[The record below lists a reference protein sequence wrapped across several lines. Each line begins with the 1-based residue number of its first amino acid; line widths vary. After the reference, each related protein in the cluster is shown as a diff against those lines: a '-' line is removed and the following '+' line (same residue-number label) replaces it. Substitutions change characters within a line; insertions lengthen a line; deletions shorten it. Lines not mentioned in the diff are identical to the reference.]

1 MNTLVADSVVA
12 GYGKQ
17 EIVHGVSLVAEAG
30 EITCI
35 FGPNGCGKST
45 LLKAI
50 AGALPVWGG
59 TIGLGGKTISKLPV
73 HEVVRQGLVLM
84 PQGGGVFPRLTVMEN
99 LRMGGYAIAGRKL
112 VDRRIEALVDQ
123 YPSLARRRKTTAGAL
138 SGGEQAMLA
147 LARALVSEPRFI
159 LLDEPSAG
167 LSPTMVIETLERIKA
182 LIARAASASSW
193 SSRTFARPC
202 RSPTGSTSWPPEK
215 SASKARPVMSATTGR
230 SWTSIWAAPDAGAAT
245 PEILDHCARVGCR
258 LGVDLPEP

>member
-30 EITCI
+30 KITCI

-59 TIGLGGKTISKLPV
+59 AIGLGGETISNLPV

-99 LRMGGYAIAGRKL
+99 LRMGGYAIADRKL

-123 YPSLARRRKTTAGAL
+123 YPSLAGRRKTTAGAL

-167 LSPTMVIETLERIKA
+167 LSPAMVSETLERIKVLTA
-182 LIARAASASSW
+182 RGIGILMVEQNIREAMPIADRLYILAA
-193 SSRTFARPC
+193 
-202 RSPTGSTSWPPEK
+202 GEK
-215 SASKARPVMSATTGR
+215 RFEGTPGDVRNDRQIMDIYMG
-230 SWTSIWAAPDAGAAT
+230 GA
-245 PEILDHCARVGCR
+245 
-258 LGVDLPEP
+258 

>member
-30 EITCI
+30 KITCI

-59 TIGLGGKTISKLPV
+59 TIGLGGETISNLPV

-99 LRMGGYAIAGRKL
+99 LRMGGYAIADRKL

-167 LSPTMVIETLERIKA
+167 LSPAMVSETLERIKVLTA
-182 LIARAASASSW
+182 RGIGILMVEQNIREAMPIADRLYILAA
-193 SSRTFARPC
+193 
-202 RSPTGSTSWPPEK
+202 GEK
-215 SASKARPVMSATTGR
+215 RFEGTPGDVRNDRQIMDIYMG
-230 SWTSIWAAPDAGAAT
+230 GA
-245 PEILDHCARVGCR
+245 
-258 LGVDLPEP
+258 

>member
-1 MNTLVADSVVA
+1 MSTMLTAENIVT

-17 EIVHGVSLVAEAG
+17 EIVHGVSLSAEAG
-30 EITCI
+30 KITCI

-50 AGALPVWGG
+50 AGALPVWSG
-59 TIGLGGKTISKLPV
+59 TASLGDATLSNLAV

-99 LRMGGYAIAGRKL
+99 LRMGGYAIADRRL
-112 VDRRIEALVDQ
+112 VEQRIEALIEQ
-123 YPSLARRRKTTAGAL
+123 YPSLARRRRTAAGSL

-167 LSPTMVIETLERIKA
+167 LSPAMVIETLERITTLTA
-182 LIARAASASSW
+182 HGIGIVMVEQNIREAMPIADKLYILAAGE
-193 SSRTFARPC
+193 RRFEGRPQDV
-202 RSPTGSTSWPPEK
+202 RDDRQIMDIYMG
-215 SASKARPVMSATTGR
+215 
-230 SWTSIWAAPDAGAAT
+230 GA
-245 PEILDHCARVGCR
+245 
-258 LGVDLPEP
+258 

>member
-30 EITCI
+30 KITCI

-59 TIGLGGKTISKLPV
+59 AIGLGGETISNLPV

-84 PQGGGVFPRLTVMEN
+84 PQGGGVFPRLTVIEN
-99 LRMGGYAIAGRKL
+99 LRMGGYAIADRKL

-167 LSPTMVIETLERIKA
+167 LSPAMVSETLERIKVLTA
-182 LIARAASASSW
+182 RGIGILMVEQNIREAMPIADRLYILAA
-193 SSRTFARPC
+193 
-202 RSPTGSTSWPPEK
+202 GEK
-215 SASKARPVMSATTGR
+215 RFEGTPGDVRNDRQIMDIYMG
-230 SWTSIWAAPDAGAAT
+230 GA
-245 PEILDHCARVGCR
+245 
-258 LGVDLPEP
+258 

>member
-1 MNTLVADSVVA
+1 MSTLTADGIVA

-17 EIVHGVSLVAEAG
+17 EIVHGVSLTAEAG
-30 EITCI
+30 KITCI

-59 TIGLGGKTISKLPV
+59 SVRLADATLSNLAV

-99 LRMGGYAIAGRKL
+99 LRMGGYALADRKQ
-112 VDRRIEALVDQ
+112 VDQRIEALIDQ
-123 YPSLARRRKTTAGAL
+123 YPSLARRRRTAAGSL
-138 SGGEQAMLA
+138 SGGEQAMLS

-167 LSPTMVIETLERIKA
+167 LSPAMVIETLERITGLNA
-182 LIARAASASSW
+182 QGIGIVMVEQNIREAMPIADKIYILAAGEK
-193 SSRTFARPC
+193 RFEG
-202 RSPTGSTSWPPEK
+202 SPADVRDDRQIMDIYMG
-215 SASKARPVMSATTGR
+215 
-230 SWTSIWAAPDAGAAT
+230 GA
-245 PEILDHCARVGCR
+245 
-258 LGVDLPEP
+258 

>member
-1 MNTLVADSVVA
+1 MSTLAADTIVT

-17 EIVHGVSLVAEAG
+17 EIVHGVSLAAEAG
-30 EITCI
+30 KITCI

-59 TIGLGGKTISKLPV
+59 AARLDDTVLSNLPV

-99 LRMGGYAIAGRKL
+99 LRMGGYAIADKRL
-112 VDRRIEALVDQ
+112 VEARIEALIEQ
-123 YPSLARRRKTTAGAL
+123 YPSLARRRRTLAGAL
-138 SGGEQAMLA
+138 SGGEQAMLS

-167 LSPTMVIETLERIKA
+167 LSPAMVLETLERITTLTRQGIGILMVEQNIREA
-182 LIARAASASSW
+182 MPIADRLYILAAGEK
-193 SSRTFARPC
+193 RFEG
-202 RSPTGSTSWPPEK
+202 SPADVRDDRQIMDIYMG
-215 SASKARPVMSATTGR
+215 
-230 SWTSIWAAPDAGAAT
+230 GA
-245 PEILDHCARVGCR
+245 
-258 LGVDLPEP
+258 